1 MKELTAIEI
10 IREMDMRYTCKTHA
24 AAALGIKNHIL
35 RALSARAKGGSGYP
49 RIANRKNLVTLA
61 KALGYKV
68 INPEAIYVE
77 D

>member
-1 MKELTAIEI
+1 MKEISAQEI

-24 AAALGIKNHIL
+24 AAALGIKKHIL

-68 INPEAIYVE
+68 VNPEAIYVE
-77 D
+77 